1 MHVVQSTEIDLG
13 LLKKALRINLALL
26 KLKKGL
32 YGVSAYLKLYL
43 SKIQRAYFGN
53 FFLQGSKPD
62 YLKLSKLVLHT
73 CF

>member
-13 LLKKALRINLALL
+13 LLKKAIRINLALL

-43 SKIQRAYFGN
+43 SRIQRACLDN
-53 FFLQGSKPD
+53 FFYEALN
-62 YLKLSKLVLHT
+62 
-73 CF
+73 